1 MVYLD
6 TSVLVAYYIP
16 ETLSQVIQERLRT
29 ATTVAVSEWA
39 QTEFVAALSL
49 RQRIGDLSLADVKQ
63 VTTLFV
69 KHLDDNLY
77 HSLHLNRDVYR
88 QARDYITRFDLP
100 LKAPDALHLAA
111 AALEAYPLIT
121 ADRQLAHNAET
132 LGIAV
137 ELLTV
142 T

>member
-6 TSVLVAYYIP
+6 TSALVAYYIP
-16 ETLSQVIQERLRT
+16 EALSQVIQARLRI
-29 ATTVAVSEWA
+29 ATTVIVSEWV

-49 RQRIGDLSLADVKQ
+49 RQRIGDLSLADVQQ

-77 HSLHLNRDVYR
+77 DSLHLNSVVYR

-111 AALEAYPLIT
+111 AALEGLPLIT
-121 ADRQLAHNAET
+121 ADRQLARNAET

-142 T
+142 P